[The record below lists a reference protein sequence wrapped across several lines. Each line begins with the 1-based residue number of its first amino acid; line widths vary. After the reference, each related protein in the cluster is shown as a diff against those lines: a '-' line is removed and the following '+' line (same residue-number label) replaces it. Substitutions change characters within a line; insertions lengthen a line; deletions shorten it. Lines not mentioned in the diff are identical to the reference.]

1 MQHAFLKCRST
12 VLHVF
17 YYLKKVT
24 RRGDDFDLGD
34 RASES
39 ERSSNLENKITNK
52 DKIIHKLNSKIEELK
67 KENYELEQ
75 HVMQL
80 LDTKQDVESQVD
92 NLTSKNEYL
101 CKELVVVDKLAEQL
115 EKEKELV
122 LNTADKE
129 LEEAKIQIRQQQNN
143 IRKLEHTVEIL
154 NSIILET
161 ESGKKQGES
170 PSRLHTFIKTLEE
183 GKDYYKSEAENVRKM
198 FRNRSSSPKHKP
210 TCGSTSKRTS
220 PIQGINSDPDVLKLL
235 REREELKAM
244 LEKYERHLS
253 EILGNLKVL
262 TAERDKFVNLYDQA
276 QEEISRLRREV
287 MKSPKTCKTTMTAQA
302 ILRRLETERD
312 TALSDFRR
320 MTTERDSLRERIKIA
335 QETAFNEKAHLEQRI
350 EELETTVQKLDSER
364 LEHISKMA
372 LMKDTIDSVEMEMK
386 ILARRALDSESEL
399 SRQKAECA
407 SLSLLNEK
415 TEQSLSETQQHLA
428 KKKYELQLT
437 QEKIMRLEEKNDNY
451 SKQNVAKQ
459 DEIYVLKETIAQLD
473 SEKDSLQ
480 DFIEEKSEKIA
491 AFEKTLAIKEKTI
504 LSLKEIVSEV
514 EHSSKQSAES
524 LCAYKEDITRLR
536 QQLDGANHEIAQ
548 TNRDRESLAKENDRL
563 QDQLYNIKQ
572 ENQIHHQKL
581 VKYENELDDM
591 KLEVQD
597 SNATIAKLK
606 TTLNSKERENHEILE
621 RYHRA
626 SEQAESWETKFL
638 QAEAD
643 CNSVKQALLIAES
656 ESHRTRERI
665 ESLDIEME
673 QHLATEKAYKSQIST
688 LSKSLVKMEEELQNI
703 QLEKVSVLA
712 DLASAREV
720 CIKLDSSKEL
730 LNRQLTSATQ
740 EVERLRNEWES
751 SRSEIELL
759 RKQLANERISMKN
772 LESLLISNR
781 EKEFQAQIIKQ
792 EKESEIQLLKE
803 QLSLAENKLAM
814 QSREF
819 AQLRNTT
826 SQLESDLDI
835 TKRQLGTE
843 RFERQVER
851 AVQELRHQN
860 LTSNYQLNSTLRT
873 SSPEHPLHRCPDWTL
888 DRSLEGNST
897 FRDF

>member
-154 NSIILET
+154 NS
-161 ESGKKQGES
+161 
-170 PSRLHTFIKTLEE
+170 
-183 GKDYYKSEAENVRKM
+183 
-198 FRNRSSSPKHKP
+198 
-210 TCGSTSKRTS
+210 
-220 PIQGINSDPDVLKLL
+220 GINSDPDVLKLL

>member
-1 MQHAFLKCRST
+1 MRHAFLKCRST

-17 YYLKKVT
+17 YSLKKVT
-24 RRGDDFDLGD
+24 RRGDGFDLGD
-34 RASES
+34 QASES
-39 ERSSNLENKITNK
+39 ERSSNLESKITNK

-80 LDTKQDVESQVD
+80 LDTKQEVESQVD

-122 LNTADKE
+122 LSTADKE

-154 NSIILET
+154 NS
-161 ESGKKQGES
+161 
-170 PSRLHTFIKTLEE
+170 
-183 GKDYYKSEAENVRKM
+183 
-198 FRNRSSSPKHKP
+198 
-210 TCGSTSKRTS
+210 
-220 PIQGINSDPDVLKLL
+220 GINSDPEVLKLL
-235 REREELKAM
+235 REREELKTM

-253 EILGNLKVL
+253 EIQGNLKVL

-437 QEKIMRLEEKNDNY
+437 QERSMHLEEKNDNY
-451 SKQNVAKQ
+451 SKQNIAKQ
-459 DEIYVLKETIAQLD
+459 DEIYVLKETISQLD
-473 SEKDSLQ
+473 REKDSLQ
-480 DFIEEKSEKIA
+480 EFIEEKSEKIA

-536 QQLDGANHEIAQ
+536 QQLDEANHELAQ
-548 TNRDRESLAKENDRL
+548 TNRNRESLAKENDRL

-572 ENQIHHQKL
+572 ENQILHQKL

-597 SNATIAKLK
+597 SSATIAKLK
-606 TTLNSKERENHEILE
+606 TTLNSK
-621 RYHRA
+621 
-626 SEQAESWETKFL
+626 
-638 QAEAD
+638 
-643 CNSVKQALLIAES
+643 
-656 ESHRTRERI
+656 
-665 ESLDIEME
+665 
-673 QHLATEKAYKSQIST
+673 HLATEKAYKSQIST

-772 LESLLISNR
+772 LESLLMSNR

-843 RFERQVER
+843 RFERER

-860 LTSNYQLNSTLRT
+860 LTSTYQLNSTLRT
-873 SSPEHPLHRCPDWTL
+873 SSPETPLHRCPDWTL

>member
-1 MQHAFLKCRST
+1 
-12 VLHVF
+12 
-17 YYLKKVT
+17 
-24 RRGDDFDLGD
+24 
-34 RASES
+34 
-39 ERSSNLENKITNK
+39 
-52 DKIIHKLNSKIEELK
+52 
-67 KENYELEQ
+67 
-75 HVMQL
+75 
-80 LDTKQDVESQVD
+80 
-92 NLTSKNEYL
+92 
-101 CKELVVVDKLAEQL
+101 
-115 EKEKELV
+115 
-122 LNTADKE
+122 
-129 LEEAKIQIRQQQNN
+129 
-143 IRKLEHTVEIL
+143 
-154 NSIILET
+154 
-161 ESGKKQGES
+161 
-170 PSRLHTFIKTLEE
+170 
-183 GKDYYKSEAENVRKM
+183 M

-220 PIQGINSDPDVLKLL
+220 PIQGINSDPEVLKLL
-235 REREELKAM
+235 REREELKTM

-253 EILGNLKVL
+253 EIQGNLKVL

-287 MKSPKTCKTTMTAQA
+287 MKSPKTCKITMTAQA

-364 LEHISKMA
+364 LEHTSKMA

-386 ILARRALDSESEL
+386 ILTRRALDAESEL

-459 DEIYVLKETIAQLD
+459 DEIYILKETIAQLD
-473 SEKDSLQ
+473 REKDSLQ

-504 LSLKEIVSEV
+504 LSLKDIISEV

-536 QQLDGANHEIAQ
+536 QQLDGANHNLAQ

-572 ENQIHHQKL
+572 ENQILHQKL
-581 VKYENELDDM
+581 VKYENEFDDM

-597 SNATIAKLK
+597 SSATIAKLK
-606 TTLNSKERENHEILE
+606 TTLNSKERENHEILQ

-643 CNSVKQALLIAES
+643 YNSVKQALLTAES
-656 ESHRTRERI
+656 ECHRTRERI

-751 SRSEIELL
+751 SRSETDLL

-781 EKEFQAQIIKQ
+781 EKEFQAQIVKQ
-792 EKESEIQLLKE
+792 EKESEIQLLTE

-814 QSREF
+814 QSRDF

-826 SQLESDLDI
+826 TQLESDLDI

-851 AVQELRHQN
+851 AVQELRRQN
-860 LTSNYQLNSTLRT
+860 LTSTYQLNSTLRT

-888 DRSLEGNST
+888 DQSLEGNST

>member
-606 TTLNSKERENHEILE
+606 TTLNSK
-621 RYHRA
+621 
-626 SEQAESWETKFL
+626 
-638 QAEAD
+638 
-643 CNSVKQALLIAES
+643 
-656 ESHRTRERI
+656 
-665 ESLDIEME
+665 
-673 QHLATEKAYKSQIST
+673 HLATEKAYKSQIST